1 MYVCITFT
9 SKKLDN
15 LIFKILTINNTMDKE
30 VKARLRAVVHL
41 EGIKNKQIAE
51 KMGYSEIHVGKSL
64 SNKYDVLTEKFLIKF
79 FTAFPE
85 VAEKHKEQILSGN
98 AGIFGTDVTVLL
110 AENENLKTRLTF
122 LEKTIEKMEAEK
134 MWLQNIIEKALALHP
149 DLAKLVN
156 PFAMVEPGDE
166 FNYSFHKGIYKGTAR
181 IAAA

>member
-1 MYVCITFT
+1 
-9 SKKLDN
+9 
-15 LIFKILTINNTMDKE
+15 MDKE

-41 EGIKNKQIAE
+41 EGISNKEIAQ
-51 KMGYSEIHVGKSL
+51 KIGYSNEMVSKSL
-64 SNKYDVLTEKFLIKF
+64 SLKHDVLTQRFLSAF

-98 AGIFGTDVTVLL
+98 AGIFATADVTVLL
-110 AENENLKTRLTF
+110 AENEHLKTRLTF
-122 LEKTIEKMEAEK
+122 LEKAIEKMEAEK
-134 MWLQNIIEKALALHP
+134 KWLQNIVEKALQVHP

-166 FNYSFHKGIYKGTAR
+166 FNHSFHKGIYKGTAG